1 MSNARHEFHYVARG
15 AVVLFVI
22 VALALYG
29 VPGFSMSSAP
39 PYPPA
44 TSPECEPPKPINAL
58 YSRVQCWF
66 TGYPYAIDLAPI
78 AYIVPNA
85 GTLTLNI
92 WRHGYSAVPVTC
104 VNDDGSAAG
113 QLVIKPCA
121 VYYPDQ
127 RLYGTTPLRMAWGGA
142 WNGTNYE
149 GYLACAAIEYA
160 LTRWGMRV
168 DIQQGI
174 TLRGTSE
181 GGTYAIL
188 QSVMM
193 PCIWQ
198 QLIRTVDATL
208 PHTLF
213 VKYPEGQYW
222 RDPSVRKAWGD
233 FDIDLADFEKQA
245 ASGRLNHIYYRVR
258 GASNDSLGIVDTEF
272 FRICDRYR
280 IACVGTWDF
289 GGHSHTGEPGV
300 NLPRG
305 TFNEGQAPIRRD
317 SPLCVFNNSSAN
329 WWEARGY
336 YGLGLSCK
344 FDTLPNDRNIHVS
357 LRYRAVKN
365 IGGGIPD
372 QPGQAKFNFTLRRI
386 SAEVGERFSYRI
398 GTQTGVVV
406 GEKKGE
412 LTISGIEL
420 ASSEQYT
427 VLEIW
432 R

>member
-29 VPGFSMSSAP
+29 LPGFSMSSAP

-85 GTLTLNI
+85 GTLTLHI

-104 VNDDGSAAG
+104 VNDDGAAAG

-213 VKYPEGQYW
+213 VKQEPYEERGHYW
-222 RDPSVRKAWGD
+222 RDPAVRLAWGS
-233 FDIDLADFEKQA
+233 FDWHEADIATAFA
-245 ASGRLNHIYYRVR
+245 AGKAKNIFYKIR
-258 GASNDSLGIVDTEF
+258 GATNDSLGRVDLDF
-272 FRICDRYR
+272 FRLCDQYGVRC
-280 IACVGTWDF
+280 AGSWDL
-289 GGHSHTGEPGV
+289 GGHSNTGEPGIH
-300 NLPRG
+300 LPRDW
-305 TFNEGQAPIRRD
+305 QRPVA
-317 SPLCVFNNSSAN
+317 VFTESSAN
-329 WWEARGY
+329 WYGERGHY
-336 YGLGLSCK
+336 NAGLTSWRDGSGV
-344 FDTLPNDRNIHVS
+344 HV
-357 LRYRAVKN
+357 RYQRLTN

-372 QPGQAKFNFTLRRI
+372 MPEAVTVNVTVDGVTQQVTIESGQ
-386 SAEVGERFSYRI
+386 EVR
-398 GTQTGVVV
+398 
-406 GEKKGE
+406 
-412 LTISGIEL
+412 L
-420 ASSEQYT
+420 
-427 VLEIW
+427 
-432 R
+432 